1 MMIKKILY
9 CLIITLI
16 LTLFSLDLGS
26 ITDSAYDFQR
36 SAELVKSKPEP
47 IDSLVTAFDHYL
59 KNAVD
64 SMISPGAAVTIVYKG
79 EIILLRG
86 YGLKKEGENDSVDIH
101 TVFRLG
107 SVSKGFASVLTGMMV
122 NEGYLEWDDKVKQYL
137 PDFKMKDTLSENIL
151 TVRQILSHATGFPE
165 HTFTDLLD
173 KGYTYKEIKRHLAD
187 VTLNA
192 KPGQVYG
199 YQNVVYSLIGDIL
212 QFTSGI
218 DYNDLLKERIFLPLN
233 MQDASTDFACFY
245 TNPNAAY
252 PHIRISSQWKAKP
265 KNNRYYSV
273 SPASGI
279 NASAS
284 DMAQWILALTGHH
297 FEIINNAI
305 IQAVSS
311 HNIVTPRKTFYRKSW
326 PSLENTYY
334 GLGWRV
340 FSLKEHDVLYHGGY
354 VEGFRT
360 EIAVDPK
367 LEIGIAVMFNS
378 NTSFAS
384 QCVPHFM
391 NAFYKMND
399 QSVYSV
405 WLVNK

>member
-1 MMIKKILY
+1 MIKKIILI
-9 CLIITLI
+9 LIITLI
-16 LTLFSLDLGS
+16 FTFFSLDLGS
-26 ITDSAYDFQR
+26 ITDSTYDCQS
-36 SAELVKSKPEP
+36 SAELEKSKPEP
-47 IDSLVTAFDHYL
+47 IDSLVIAFDHYL
-59 KNAVD
+59 NNAVD
-64 SMISPGAAVTIVYKG
+64 SMISPGASVAVVYKG
-79 EIILLRG
+79 EIILLKG
-86 YGLKKEGENDSVDIH
+86 YGVKKEGENDTVDIH
-101 TVFRLG
+101 TVFRIG

-122 NEGYLEWDDKVKQYL
+122 NEGYLEWDDKIKQYL
-137 PDFKMKDTLSENIL
+137 PDFKVKDTLSENIL
-151 TVRQILSHATGFPE
+151 TVRHILSHATGFPE

-173 KGYTYKEIKRHLAD
+173 KGKTYEEIKFHLAD

-212 QFTSGI
+212 KYTSGI

-233 MQDASTDFACFY
+233 MQDASTDFACFEN
-245 TNPNAAY
+245 NPNAAN
-252 PHIRISSQWKAKP
+252 PHVRVSSQWKAKS

-297 FEIINNAI
+297 FEIVNNMI

-311 HNIVTPRKTFYRKSW
+311 HNIVTPRKSFYRKAW
-326 PSLENTYY
+326 LSLESTYY

-340 FSLKEHDVLYHGGY
+340 FSLKDHDVLYHGGY

-367 LEIGIAVMFNS
+367 SEIGIAVMFNS

-384 QCVPHFM
+384 QCIPHFM
-391 NAFYKMND
+391 NAYYKMNV
-399 QSVYSV
+399 QSACPV